1 MLATVTAVGILAWGI
16 GFFDPTTC
24 TPSAQQAGWTSC
36 DAIAQERN
44 VALAL
49 LIGLTISIVIFLWW
63 RGRKKP

>member
-63 RGRKKP
+63 RGRKRP